1 MSGLMNSGI
10 IVGVLALY
18 IAALFACAFFGEKY
32 ANRLSQRGRMLLYSL
47 TLGVYCSSWTFY
59 GAVGETVRTGIGFLP
74 IYLGPLLFLLVM
86 YDIWLRL
93 GKIRQHQPI
102 SSIADFIAARYGKSG
117 ALAALVTVLAVVAV
131 LPYLALQLRAV
142 SMSTLVLLGEQQNTA
157 FATQGVFL
165 LTATLAGLAMLFGT
179 RQFASSEQQGGLM
192 AAVAFESLVKLF
204 ALIMVSLFALFF
216 SRHSLSV
223 VQEDVAQAF
232 QNIQHSGLPSAF
244 WTQTLLAAAAII
256 CLPRQFHVAV
266 VELKDQRHI
275 SGARIWFAIYLLLM
289 VLAIIP
295 IASWAMH
302 MPANT
307 LPVPDLAVLM
317 LPLLHDQPWL
327 ALLAFLGGFSAATGM
342 LLVATLTL
350 SIMLSNDLIL
360 PILWRFNILRQQDQ
374 RLTYW
379 LKMIRH
385 ICIGLVMLLGFVVY
399 RLLSDINQLS
409 AFGLLAFSAVI
420 QFAPAIIGGIYWRG
434 GSRQGVIAG
443 LLAGFALWAYTL
455 FWPAIL
461 HNMPIMQQEW
471 ARQLLAQGPWQQHWL
486 KPEALLGFASMDPLT
501 HGVLWSLG
509 INVLLF
515 IAVSKYKPLSIA
527 EQIQTESF
535 FQFDPTQN
543 SDLFSSYTSG
553 STLHHLTGSP
563 NHPLKNALNATFN
576 TTLSPVTNALEQSNH
591 QSNQQ
596 SMLVDFDMAQQQTR
610 LNVGDLIALS
620 ARINGLQKTEQLF
633 EKFAAEQ
640 HMVFDKN
647 VQADHRWWRF
657 TEQYLAQ
664 AVGAAS
670 ARTLLTTALINNGL
684 AIGQVV
690 NILDQAS
697 QWHRFNQS
705 LLITMIN
712 HMTQAVSVVDAD
724 MCLVAWNKRYLEL
737 FDYPDNFVY
746 VGCPVANLIRY
757 NAERGECG
765 AGDVEQH
772 VAKRMRWMQ
781 AGSAH
786 EFERQRADG
795 RIIEMRGYP
804 IAGGGFVTTYAD
816 ITIFRHTEAQLE
828 ARVHDRTLKLE
839 TALQEQQAARQQADL
854 ANMSKSR
861 FVAAASHDLLQP
873 MHAARLFAAA
883 LEQAELPVSEQQTL
897 QQLDRAL
904 HGAESILS
912 ALLDIARLDGNGI
925 QPNISE
931 FALADLLHDLQ
942 VQFNGVAE
950 QRELKLRI
958 YQSKQWVKT
967 DAQWL
972 RRMLQNLVSN
982 ALRYTAH
989 GRVVVG
995 VLSSKQHPNH
1005 LCLGVWD
1012 TGPGIAPEQQVH
1024 LFNEFQRGGNAS
1036 PWGEQGIGL
1045 GLAIVDRMAKR
1056 LDHRII
1062 FHSTVGKGACFMLE
1076 LPIVAAQHA
1085 PAIPLQPLQNSL
1097 NQLKVLC
1104 VDNDPTILQGM
1115 QVLLS
1120 KWGCELFLAQ
1130 TPTEAKNIL
1139 AQHAIQVL
1147 LVDQH
1152 LDAEMEGL
1160 EFLQRYN
1167 TKQCN
1172 QQCTQQL
1179 PAALITADSDPDLP
1193 LQVKALGIVLL
1204 KKPLKPAALRAFL
1217 AGVAS

>member
-10 IVGVLALY
+10 IVGVLAMY
-18 IAALFACAFFGEKY
+18 IAALFACAYFGEKY
-32 ANRLSQRGRMLLYSL
+32 ASRLGQRGRMLLFSL

-59 GAVGETVRTGIGFLP
+59 GAVGETVRNGIGFLP
-74 IYLGPLLFLLVM
+74 IYLGPLLFLGFM

-117 ALAALVTVLAVVAV
+117 GLAAVVAVLAVIAV

-142 SMSTLVLLGEQQNTA
+142 SMSTLVLLGEQQNTK
-157 FATQGVFL
+157 FATQGVLL
-165 LTATLAGLAMLFGT
+165 LTAVLAGLAMLFGT
-179 RQFASSEQQGGLM
+179 RQFARSEQQGGLM
-192 AAVAFESLVKLF
+192 VAVAFESAVKLF
-204 ALIMVSLFALFF
+204 ALIMVSLFALLF
-216 SRHSLSV
+216 SQHPVSL
-223 VQEDVAQAF
+223 VQQDLATAF
-232 QNIQHSGLPSAF
+232 HTIQQSGLPSSF

-256 CLPRQFHVAV
+256 CLPRQFHVAI

-275 SGARIWFAIYLLLM
+275 KGARFWFSIYLLLM
-289 VLAIIP
+289 ILAIIP
-295 IASWAMH
+295 IASWALH
-302 MPANT
+302 MPPSA

-317 LPLLHDQPWL
+317 LPMLHDQPWL

-342 LLVATLTL
+342 LLVATLSL

-360 PILWRFNILRQQDQ
+360 PILWRFNLLRKQDQ
-374 RLTYW
+374 RLAYW
-379 LKMIRH
+379 LKIIRR
-385 ICIGLVMLLGFVVY
+385 ICIGLVMLLGFMVY

-434 GSRQGVIAG
+434 GSRQGVLAG
-443 LLAGFALWAYTL
+443 LFAGFVLWAYTL
-455 FWPAIL
+455 LWPAIL
-461 HNMPIMQQEW
+461 HNMPPMQQDW
-471 ARQLLAQGPWQQHWL
+471 AGQLLQYGPWQQHWL
-486 KPEALLGFASMDPLT
+486 KPEALFGFAAMAPLT
-501 HGVLWSLG
+501 HGVMWSLG
-509 INVLLF
+509 LNLLLF
-515 IAVSKYKPLSIA
+515 IGVSKYKPLSIA

-535 FQFDPTQN
+535 FQFNPYPSDHVTTHATHHAANHVTPIHASSHIINTSSGNRANPSN
-543 SDLFSSYTSG
+543 STRSNTAPLAEVQAKDASQ
-553 STLHHLTGSP
+553 HH
-563 NHPLKNALNATFN
+563 H
-576 TTLSPVTNALEQSNH
+576 
-591 QSNQQ
+591 
-596 SMLVDFDMAQQQTR
+596 MLVNFDLGEQQTR
-610 LNVGDLIALS
+610 LNIGDLIALTT
-620 ARINGLQKTEQLF
+620 RINGPQKTEQIF
-633 EKFAAEQ
+633 EQFAHEQ
-640 HMVFDKN
+640 QIPFDKN
-647 VQADHRWWRF
+647 MLADHRWWRF

-670 ARTLLTTALINNGL
+670 ARTLLTTALVDNGL

-697 QWHRFNQS
+697 QWQRFNQS
-705 LLITMIN
+705 LLITMMN

-724 MCLVAWNKRYLEL
+724 MCLVAWNSRYIEL
-737 FDYPDNFVY
+737 FDYPPDFVY

-765 AGDVEQH
+765 AGDVAQH
-772 VAKRMRWMQ
+772 IAKRIMWMQ

-816 ITIFRHTEAQLE
+816 ITVFRHTEAQLE
-828 ARVHDRTLKLE
+828 ARVHDRTQQLE
-839 TALQEQQAARQQADL
+839 TALHEQQQARQQADL

-883 LEQAELPVSEQQTL
+883 LEQAELPEPEQQTL

-942 VQFNGVAE
+942 VQFQGVAE
-950 QRELKLRI
+950 QRQLKLHVH
-958 YQSKQWVKT
+958 QTKHWVKT

-995 VLSSKQHPNH
+995 VRHSNKNPNH
-1005 LCLGVWD
+1005 LYLGVWD
-1012 TGPGIAPEQQVH
+1012 TGPGIAPEQQMQ
-1024 LFNEFQRGGNAS
+1024 LFNEFQRGGHAS

-1056 LDHRII
+1056 LNHQII
-1062 FHSTVGKGACFMLE
+1062 FHSTVGKGACFMLA
-1076 LPIVAAQHA
+1076 LPMVAAQRA
-1085 PAIPLQPLQNSL
+1085 PSIPIQMANNTL
-1097 NQLKVLC
+1097 NGLNVLC

-1120 KWGCELFLAQ
+1120 KWGCVLFLAQ
-1130 TPTEAKNIL
+1130 TPAQAKEIL
-1139 AQHAIQVL
+1139 AQQSIQVL

-1152 LDAEMEGL
+1152 LEADIEGL
-1160 EFLQRYN
+1160 EFLIHYN
-1167 TKQCN
+1167 TQAI
-1172 QQCTQQL
+1172 

-1193 LQVKALGIVLL
+1193 LRVKELGIVLL

-1217 AGVAS
+1217 AGVSS

>member
-1 MSGLMNSGI
+1 MSVLMNGGI

-32 ANRLSQRGRMLLYSL
+32 ADRLSQRSRMLLYSL

-59 GAVGETVRTGIGFLP
+59 GAVGETVRNGIGFLP
-74 IYLGPLLFLLVM
+74 IYLGPLLFLLFI
-86 YDIWLRL
+86 YDIWVRL
-93 GKIRQHQPI
+93 GKIRQYQPI
-102 SSIADFIAARYGKSG
+102 SSIADFIAARYGKSSG
-117 ALAALVTVLAVVAV
+117 LAALVTVLAVVAV

-157 FATQGVFL
+157 FTTHGVFI

-192 AAVAFESLVKLF
+192 VAVAFESLVKLF

-216 SRHSLSV
+216 SRHSLGL
-223 VQEDVAQAF
+223 VQQDIAHIF

-275 SGARIWFAIYLLLM
+275 TGARVWFAVYLLLM
-289 VLAIIP
+289 VVAIIP
-295 IASWAMH
+295 IASWALH
-302 MPANT
+302 MPQSA

-379 LKMIRH
+379 LKIIRR

-443 LLAGFALWAYTL
+443 LLAGFTLWAYTL

-461 HNMPIMQQEW
+461 HNMPATQQEW
-471 ARQLLAQGPWQQHWL
+471 ALQLLTQGPWQQHWL

-501 HGVLWSLG
+501 HGVIWSLG

-515 IAVSKYKPLSIA
+515 IMVSKYKPLSIA

-535 FQFDPTQN
+535 FQFNPPPN
-543 SDLFSSYTSG
+543 PDLLSNYASG
-553 STLHHLTGSP
+553 SASDS
-563 NHPLKNALNATFN
+563 AA
-576 TTLSPVTNALEQSNH
+576 SNH
-591 QSNQQ
+591 LNDSNQHT
-596 SMLVDFDMAQQQTR
+596 MLVDFDMAQQQTR

-620 ARINGLQKTEQLF
+620 ARINGLQKTEEIF
-633 EKFAAEQ
+633 EKFADE
-640 HMVFDKN
+640 HHIVFDKTM
-647 VQADHRWWRF
+647 QADHRWWRF
-657 TEQYLAQ
+657 TEQYLAH

-670 ARTLLTTALINNGL
+670 ARTLLTTALLNNGL

-705 LLITMIN
+705 LLIIMIN

-724 MCLVAWNKRYLEL
+724 MRLVAWNKRYLEL

-746 VGCPVANLIRY
+746 IGCPVAHLIRY

-781 AGSAH
+781 VGSAH

-912 ALLDIARLDGNGI
+912 ALLDIARLDG
-925 QPNISE
+925 QAMKPNISE

-942 VQFNGVAE
+942 IQFNGVAE
-950 QRELKLRI
+950 QRALKLRVH
-958 YQSKQWVKT
+958 QSKQWVKT

-995 VLSSKQHPNH
+995 VRTSKQHPKH
-1005 LCLGVWD
+1005 IYLGVWD
-1012 TGPGIAPEQQVH
+1012 TGPGIAPDQQAT
-1024 LFNEFQRGGNAS
+1024 LFNEFQRGGNPS

-1056 LDHRII
+1056 LDHQII
-1062 FHSTVGKGACFMLE
+1062 FHSTLGKGVCFMLQ
-1076 LPIVAAQHA
+1076 LPTVPAQHA
-1085 PAIPLQPLQNSL
+1085 TTLPVQPAQHSL

-1115 QVLLS
+1115 QILLS

-1130 TPTEAKNIL
+1130 TPAEAQDIL
-1139 AQHAIQVL
+1139 AQQPIQVL

-1152 LDAEMEGL
+1152 LDADMEGL

-1167 TKQCN
+1167 AKPATKDATVKSS
-1172 QQCTQQL
+1172 QQI
-1179 PAALITADSDPDLP
+1179 PAALITADSNPELP
-1193 LQVKALGIVLL
+1193 MHVKTLGIVLL

>member
-1 MSGLMNSGI
+1 M
-10 IVGVLALY
+10 
-18 IAALFACAFFGEKY
+18 
-32 ANRLSQRGRMLLYSL
+32 
-47 TLGVYCSSWTFY
+47 
-59 GAVGETVRTGIGFLP
+59 
-74 IYLGPLLFLLVM
+74 
-86 YDIWLRL
+86 
-93 GKIRQHQPI
+93 
-102 SSIADFIAARYGKSG
+102 
-117 ALAALVTVLAVVAV
+117 
-131 LPYLALQLRAV
+131 
-142 SMSTLVLLGEQQNTA
+142 
-157 FATQGVFL
+157 
-165 LTATLAGLAMLFGT
+165 
-179 RQFASSEQQGGLM
+179 
-192 AAVAFESLVKLF
+192 
-204 ALIMVSLFALFF
+204 
-216 SRHSLSV
+216 
-223 VQEDVAQAF
+223 
-232 QNIQHSGLPSAF
+232 
-244 WTQTLLAAAAII
+244 
-256 CLPRQFHVAV
+256 
-266 VELKDQRHI
+266 
-275 SGARIWFAIYLLLM
+275 
-289 VLAIIP
+289 
-295 IASWAMH
+295 
-302 MPANT
+302 
-307 LPVPDLAVLM
+307 
-317 LPLLHDQPWL
+317 
-327 ALLAFLGGFSAATGM
+327 
-342 LLVATLTL
+342 
-350 SIMLSNDLIL
+350 
-360 PILWRFNILRQQDQ
+360 
-374 RLTYW
+374 
-379 LKMIRH
+379 
-385 ICIGLVMLLGFVVY
+385 
-399 RLLSDINQLS
+399 
-409 AFGLLAFSAVI
+409 
-420 QFAPAIIGGIYWRG
+420 
-434 GSRQGVIAG
+434 
-443 LLAGFALWAYTL
+443 
-455 FWPAIL
+455 
-461 HNMPIMQQEW
+461 
-471 ARQLLAQGPWQQHWL
+471 
-486 KPEALLGFASMDPLT
+486 
-501 HGVLWSLG
+501 
-509 INVLLF
+509 
-515 IAVSKYKPLSIA
+515 
-527 EQIQTESF
+527 
-535 FQFDPTQN
+535 
-543 SDLFSSYTSG
+543 
-553 STLHHLTGSP
+553 
-563 NHPLKNALNATFN
+563 
-576 TTLSPVTNALEQSNH
+576 
-591 QSNQQ
+591 
-596 SMLVDFDMAQQQTR
+596 
-610 LNVGDLIALS
+610 
-620 ARINGLQKTEQLF
+620 
-633 EKFAAEQ
+633 
-640 HMVFDKN
+640 
-647 VQADHRWWRF
+647 
-657 TEQYLAQ
+657 
-664 AVGAAS
+664 
-670 ARTLLTTALINNGL
+670 
-684 AIGQVV
+684 
-690 NILDQAS
+690 
-697 QWHRFNQS
+697 
-705 LLITMIN
+705 
-712 HMTQAVSVVDAD
+712 
-724 MCLVAWNKRYLEL
+724 
-737 FDYPDNFVY
+737 
-746 VGCPVANLIRY
+746 ANLIRY

-828 ARVHDRTLKLE
+828 ARVHDRTQQLE

-883 LEQAELPVSEQQTL
+883 LEQADLPHSEQQTL

-931 FALADLLHDLQ
+931 FALAPLLHDLQ

-950 QRELKLRI
+950 QRELQLRI
-958 YQSKQWVKT
+958 HQSKQWVKT

-995 VLSSKQHPNH
+995 VRTSKQHLNH

-1012 TGPGIAPEQQVH
+1012 TGPGIAPEQQAH

-1085 PAIPLQPLQNSL
+1085 PAIPRQPLQNSL

-1167 TKQCN
+1167 TNQCT